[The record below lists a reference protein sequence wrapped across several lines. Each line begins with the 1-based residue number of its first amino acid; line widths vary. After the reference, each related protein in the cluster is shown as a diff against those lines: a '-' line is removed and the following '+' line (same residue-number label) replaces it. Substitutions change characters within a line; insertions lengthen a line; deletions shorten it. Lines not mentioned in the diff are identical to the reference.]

1 MKSQMDIMNKLLL
14 ASGTLMLPF
23 IHGQAQ
29 KQVSQSK
36 TPNVVFI
43 MADDLG
49 IGDLG
54 CYGQN
59 RIKTPAIDALAAQ
72 GMKFTQH
79 YSGST
84 VSAPSRCVLLTGKHT
99 GHSYIRGNKG
109 YKAEDGRSY
118 DLNLAD
124 EEITVGEVFK
134 TKDYVT
140 ACVGKWGLGGP
151 SAEGHPNK
159 QGFDYF
165 FGYLGQGNAHN
176 YYPVQLF
183 ENDNPVMLN
192 HKVYSHDMIMD
203 KALEFVDKNTDKP
216 FFLYLTPTIPHAD
229 IIVPNNELFDYDG
242 KFEEVPYPGKGYR
255 PQEKPRATFAAMVTR
270 LDRDVQRLVD
280 LLKKKEV
287 LDNTIIIFTSD
298 NGTHKEGGH
307 DPKYFDSNGP
317 FRGMKRDL
325 YEGGIRTPFIVKWPG
340 VIPEGSVSFQIS
352 TFWDF
357 MPTMCELIG
366 IPVPANIDGLSYLPT
381 LTGKGEQ
388 KQHDY
393 LYFEF
398 HEQGGKQ
405 ALIKDGWN
413 LLHLQVNNPQKEHY
427 ELYNLNAD
435 PGEIADVLNQYPQKV
450 KEFEKIMK
458 KARTTNENWKFAFEK

>member
-1 MKSQMDIMNKLLL
+1 
-14 ASGTLMLPF
+14 
-23 IHGQAQ
+23 
-29 KQVSQSK
+29 
-36 TPNVVFI
+36 
-43 MADDLG
+43 
-49 IGDLG
+49 
-54 CYGQN
+54 
-59 RIKTPAIDALAAQ
+59 
-72 GMKFTQH
+72 MKFTQH

-255 PQEKPRATFAAMVTR
+255 PQKSPE
-270 LDRDVQRLVD
+270 
-280 LLKKKEV
+280 LL
-287 LDNTIIIFTSD
+287 
-298 NGTHKEGGH
+298 
-307 DPKYFDSNGP
+307 
-317 FRGMKRDL
+317 
-325 YEGGIRTPFIVKWPG
+325 
-340 VIPEGSVSFQIS
+340 
-352 TFWDF
+352 
-357 MPTMCELIG
+357 
-366 IPVPANIDGLSYLPT
+366 
-381 LTGKGEQ
+381 
-388 KQHDY
+388 
-393 LYFEF
+393 
-398 HEQGGKQ
+398 
-405 ALIKDGWN
+405 
-413 LLHLQVNNPQKEHY
+413 LLL
-427 ELYNLNAD
+427 
-435 PGEIADVLNQYPQKV
+435 
-450 KEFEKIMK
+450 
-458 KARTTNENWKFAFEK
+458 W